1 MHVATEISQYLL
13 QSRFNGNKHK
23 GDCVV
28 ITNTETNV
36 MRLSIPSYILACIAS
51 FGLVA
56 SAHAD
61 VSFSERPI
69 RLIVPSSPGSGLDN
83 LARTFAPKMAQSL
96 KQSVVVENLAGAS
109 NISGTRELVRAKP
122 DGYTLELISSNH
134 AVNPSL
140 HKNLPYDSVKDI
152 TPISNLVT
160 SPLVV
165 AIPNSSPYKTLGE
178 LIAAAKKEPQRLNYG
193 SAGVGTSLH
202 LAGVLF
208 EKRAGVELTHVPYKG
223 GNTIVNDLISNQ
235 VQLAFLAVAS
245 VSEQIKGN
253 MLRGLAVTSSKRS
266 HILPDLPTLKEAG
279 VDNYAY
285 EPWLGMIAPANLPD
299 DVRDKLHATMKE
311 VFASPEVKDKVTRL
325 GFDIVLSK
333 PEAFAD
339 TIQQDIDESA
349 ELLK

>member
-1 MHVATEISQYLL
+1 
-13 QSRFNGNKHK
+13 
-23 GDCVV
+23 
-28 ITNTETNV
+28 
-36 MRLSIPSYILACIAS
+36 MRLCITSFVLACVAAL
-51 FGLVA
+51 GPA
-56 SAHAD
+56 SAAQTD

-83 LARTFAPKMAQSL
+83 LARTFAPKLGQLL

-165 AIPNSSPYKTLGE
+165 AVPKTSPYPALSD
-178 LIAAAKKEPQRLNYG
+178 LVAAAKKEPKRLNYG
-193 SAGVGTSLH
+193 SAGVGTALH

-208 EKRAGVELTHVPYKG
+208 EKRAGVEMTHVPYKG

-235 VQLAFLAVAS
+235 VQVAFLAIAS
-245 VSEQIKGN
+245 VSEQIKGG

-266 HILPDLPTLKEAG
+266 QMLPDMPTLAEAG
-279 VDNYAY
+279 VADYIY

-299 DVRDKLHATMKE
+299 DIRDKLQATLKE
-311 VFASPEVKDKVTRL
+311 TFASADVKNKLEQL
-325 GFDIVLSK
+325 GFNIVVSS
-333 PEAFAD
+333 PQAFGE
-339 TIQQDIDESA
+339 TIQKDIDESA
-349 ELLK
+349 ALLK

>member
-1 MHVATEISQYLL
+1 
-13 QSRFNGNKHK
+13 
-23 GDCVV
+23 
-28 ITNTETNV
+28 
-36 MRLSIPSYILACIAS
+36 MRLCITSFVLACAAAL
-51 FGLVA
+51 GPA
-56 SAHAD
+56 CAAQAD

-83 LARTFAPKMAQSL
+83 LARTFAPKMGQLL

-165 AIPNSSPYKTLGE
+165 AVPKTSPYPALSD
-178 LIAAAKKEPQRLNYG
+178 LVAAAKKDPKQLNYG
-193 SAGVGTSLH
+193 SAGVGTALH

-208 EKRAGVELTHVPYKG
+208 EKRAGVEMTHVPYKG

-235 VQLAFLAVAS
+235 VQVAFLAIAS
-245 VSEQIKGN
+245 VSEQIKGG

-266 HILPDLPTLKEAG
+266 QMLPDMPTLAEAG
-279 VDNYAY
+279 VADYIY

-299 DVRDKLHATMKE
+299 DIRDKLQATLKD
-311 VFASPEVKDKVTRL
+311 VFASADVKNKLEQL
-325 GFDIVLSK
+325 GFNIVVSS
-333 PEAFAD
+333 PQAFGE
-339 TIQQDIDESA
+339 TIQKDIDESA
-349 ELLK
+349 ALLK

>member
-1 MHVATEISQYLL
+1 
-13 QSRFNGNKHK
+13 
-23 GDCVV
+23 
-28 ITNTETNV
+28 
-36 MRLSIPSYILACIAS
+36 MRLCITS
-51 FGLVA
+51 FVLTCMAALGPA
-56 SAHAD
+56 YAAQAD

-83 LARTFAPKMAQSL
+83 LARTFAPKLSQLL

-165 AIPNSSPYKTLGE
+165 AVPKTSPYPALSD
-178 LIAAAKKEPQRLNYG
+178 LVAAAKKDPKRLNYG
-193 SAGVGTSLH
+193 SAGVGTALH

-208 EKRAGVELTHVPYKG
+208 EKRAGVEMTHVPYKG

-235 VQLAFLAVAS
+235 VQVAFLAIAS
-245 VSEQIKGN
+245 VSEQIKGG

-266 HILPDLPTLKEAG
+266 QMLPDTPTLAEAG
-279 VDNYAY
+279 VADYIY

-299 DVRDKLHATMKE
+299 DIRDKLQATLKE
-311 VFASPEVKDKVTRL
+311 TFASADVKNKLEQL
-325 GFDIVLSK
+325 GFNIVVSS
-333 PEAFAD
+333 PQAFGE
-339 TIQQDIDESA
+339 TIQKDIDESA
-349 ELLK
+349 ALLK

>member
-1 MHVATEISQYLL
+1 
-13 QSRFNGNKHK
+13 
-23 GDCVV
+23 
-28 ITNTETNV
+28 
-36 MRLSIPSYILACIAS
+36 MRLCITSFVLACVAAL
-51 FGLVA
+51 GPA
-56 SAHAD
+56 SAAQAD

-83 LARTFAPKMAQSL
+83 LARTFAPKLGQLL

-165 AIPNSSPYKTLGE
+165 AVPKTSPYPALSD
-178 LIAAAKKEPQRLNYG
+178 LVAAAKKDPKRINYG
-193 SAGVGTSLH
+193 SAGVGTALH

-208 EKRAGVELTHVPYKG
+208 EKRAGVEMTHVPYKG

-235 VQLAFLAVAS
+235 VQVAFLAIAS
-245 VSEQIKGN
+245 VSEQIKGG
-253 MLRGLAVTSSKRS
+253 MLRGLAVTSAKRS
-266 HILPDLPTLKEAG
+266 QMLPDTPTLAEAG
-279 VDNYAY
+279 VADYIY

-299 DVRDKLHATMKE
+299 DIRDKLQATLKE
-311 VFASPEVKDKVTRL
+311 TFASPDVKNKLEQL
-325 GFDIVLSK
+325 GFNIVVSS
-333 PEAFAD
+333 PQAFGE
-339 TIQQDIDESA
+339 TIQKDIDESA
-349 ELLK
+349 ALLK

>member
-1 MHVATEISQYLL
+1 
-13 QSRFNGNKHK
+13 
-23 GDCVV
+23 
-28 ITNTETNV
+28 
-36 MRLSIPSYILACIAS
+36 MRSSLSSFILACTAGFAISSA
-51 FGLVA
+51 
-56 SAHAD
+56 AHAE

-83 LARTFAPKMAQSL
+83 LARTFAPKMGQLL

-109 NISGTRELVRAKP
+109 NISGTRELVRGKP

-165 AIPNSSPYKTLGE
+165 AIPATSPYKTLGD
-178 LIAAAKKEPQRLNYG
+178 LVAAAKKAPKSLNYG

-223 GNTIVNDLISNQ
+223 GNTTVNDLISNQ
-235 VQLAFLAVAS
+235 IQLAFLAIAS
-245 VSEQIKGN
+245 VSEQIKGGK
-253 MLRGLAVTSSKRS
+253 LRGLAVTSGKRS
-266 HILPDLPTLKEAG
+266 HILPDQPTLQEAG
-279 VDNYAY
+279 VNGYVY

-299 DVRDKLHATMKE
+299 DIRDKLHATLKE
-311 VFASPEVKDKVTRL
+311 VFAEPEVKSKVENL
-325 GFDIVLSK
+325 GFDIVLSE
-333 PEAFAD
+333 PDAFGK
-339 TIQQDIDESA
+339 TIQKDIDESA
-349 ELLK
+349 ELLR